1 MEHATATTTE
11 DADLRQ
17 ALKRVAVTLKAS
29 GLPFALSGSYAAWAR
44 GAPEPTHDVDFVV
57 AEDDA
62 PRVEEFLGGAGLRV
76 ERPPEDWLFKVYT
89 DGSLV
94 DVLFRANG
102 EPVRREDLAE
112 VEDLDVVSVRMP
124 VQSATDLV
132 TQKLLSL
139 DERYCDFSRVLPL
152 VRALREQVDW
162 ERVRTRTRGADFAEV
177 FLDLGCRLGIVP
189 TADAPAHPA
198 ADPAAYTG
206 AEPAADTGAGT
217 RPEG

>member
-1 MEHATATTTE
+1 MTSRMQTASAGSVEHATAATAE

-17 ALKRVAVTLKAS
+17 ALKRVAVTLKES

-62 PRVEEFLGGAGLRV
+62 PRVAEHLAGAGLRV
-76 ERPPEDWLFKVYT
+76 EQPPEDWLFKVHT

-102 EPVRREDLAE
+102 KPVRREDLAE
-112 VEDLDVVSVRMP
+112 LEDLDVISVRMP
-124 VQSATDLV
+124 VQSATELV
-132 TQKLLSL
+132 AQKLLSL

-162 ERVRTRTRGADFAEV
+162 ARVRERARGQDFAEV
-177 FLDLGCRLGIVP
+177 FLDLATRLGI
-189 TADAPAHPA
+189 APPA
-198 ADPAAYTG
+198 Q
-206 AEPAADTGAGT
+206 
-217 RPEG
+217 